1 MKKQTIL
8 TSAIAIIAL
17 AACVVAFNQSRRADN
32 LNNDLKLAKADYSK
46 IEKEIKSEHVGTKY
60 QGTFKESSTK
70 QTVSQMP
77 EESTSA
83 IQNDS
88 QTMQAVTS
96 TQSATQTSTA
106 TAIQSVPDYKPNG
119 QYMKFSQYQETLKQA
134 GYNNVTLDPQNTTNK
149 QADGYVY
156 SVYPNVGTQAGKNQ
170 EIVVTYSTYKA
181 PSSSTSEST
190 FKN

>member
-17 AACVVAFNQSRRADN
+17 VACGISFNQIRRADN
-32 LNNDLKLAKADYSK
+32 LNNELKLAKADYSK

-60 QGTFKESSTK
+60 KGTFKESATK
-70 QTVSQMP
+70 QTVNQTPS
-77 EESTSA
+77 ESTSA
-83 IQNDS
+83 EQNYS
-88 QTMQAVTS
+88 QTMQVVTS
-96 TQSATQTSTA
+96 TQSAPQTSTA
-106 TAIQSVPDYKPNG
+106 IATQIVPDYKPNG
-119 QYMKFSQYQETLKQA
+119 QYKKFIQYQETLEQA